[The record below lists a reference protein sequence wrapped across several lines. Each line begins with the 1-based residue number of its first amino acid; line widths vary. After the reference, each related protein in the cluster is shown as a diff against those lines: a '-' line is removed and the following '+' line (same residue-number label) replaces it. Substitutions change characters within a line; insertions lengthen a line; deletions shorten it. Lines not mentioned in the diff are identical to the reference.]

1 MTENVKLVFEV
12 EDLNNASPATVS
24 RCGQVYISLS
34 DLGSEMVI
42 DGYVKYRKTT
52 FNRADEADKL
62 DKMIKKWILTKN
74 VFDVWGKLTKNGEV
88 MPVNET

>member
-1 MTENVKLVFEV
+1 
-12 EDLNNASPATVS
+12 
-24 RCGQVYISLS
+24 
-34 DLGSEMVI
+34 MVI